1 MWTLPRICW
10 DSKFKF
16 GNTSPQGIRSLFID
30 GCAHLWLSHC
40 SYCHLFCHVVM
51 FLAIWVPLST
61 TTITGDLFL
70 LCCENKLEPHVK
82 FCSKVTFWQNWKIA
96 KMALLNPCMK
106 FQFFLPKDF
115 FWGIMK
121 EPFTRSIHNFF
132 QPLSNPGF
140 RYVIVQTETFLK
152 KDSRD
157 FKNSFLFRF
166 LWIPSKTGEQN

>member
-10 DSKFKF
+10 DSKFEF

-70 LCCENKLEPHVK
+70 LCCENKLELHVK

-96 KMALLNPCMK
+96 KMALLSPCMK
-106 FQFFLPKDF
+106 FKNVFGQKTSFEALWKCHLQKVSITCPRVQQIQNLYHKKYKK
-115 FWGIMK
+115 GI
-121 EPFTRSIHNFF
+121 F
-132 QPLSNPGF
+132 
-140 RYVIVQTETFLK
+140 
-152 KDSRD
+152 
-157 FKNSFLFRF
+157 
-166 LWIPSKTGEQN
+166 